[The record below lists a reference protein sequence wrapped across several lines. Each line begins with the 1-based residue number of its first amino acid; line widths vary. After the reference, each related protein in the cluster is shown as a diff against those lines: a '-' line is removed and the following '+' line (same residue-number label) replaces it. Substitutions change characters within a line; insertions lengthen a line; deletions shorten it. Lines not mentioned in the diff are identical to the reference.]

1 MLRYVFLLNL
11 ASIHH
16 VCIRWP
22 VGTNHFGYEGKT
34 RIYWPNAAF
43 ERYFRIWRANPVK
56 LADGTW
62 DGYEGG
68 ADVVFTLAHD
78 LKPQFLS
85 LVAQDMQA
93 PPLVELSRLD

>member
-1 MLRYVFLLNL
+1 
-11 ASIHH
+11 
-16 VCIRWP
+16 
-22 VGTNHFGYEGKT
+22 
-34 RIYWPNAAF
+34 
-43 ERYFRIWRANPVK
+43 VK

-93 PPLVELSRLD
+93 PPLVGMSRLD